1 MVPPRRLSPII
12 LMLEEKRRFLCSLT
26 GRKGKKRE
34 EKGRKGKK
42 REEKGKKSVNY
53 ADARARK
60 SASTAAAVFS
70 RISPGG
76 KRAQSLFRRSLSPVD
91 EQLAEREVATCSK
104 HPEIGQTVRWHPRKR
119 RSEEFSAIPG
129 GSMESRALE
138 VVRWKPNEKDDI
150 PGPVFWKELNDE
162 DPGTPKLASNVAK
175 SVSPRRVHQE
185 CSSGGE
191 VQVQVQQERR
201 APRRMPYLGP
211 DMTTRLSAMFY
222 TVEVG
227 DTRFT
232 ILKRYQNLKPIGSGA
247 QGIVCAAYDTVTAQN
262 VAIKKLSRPFQ
273 NVTHAKRAYRE
284 FKLMKLVNHKNII
297 GLLNAFTPQRS
308 LDEFQDVYLV
318 MELMDAN
325 LCQVIQMDLDHE
337 RTSYLLYQ
345 MLCGIKHLH
354 SAGIIHRD
362 LKPSN
367 IVVKADCTLKIL
379 DFGLAR
385 TAGTTF
391 MMTPYVVTRYYRA
404 PEVILGMGY
413 KENVDIWSVGCI
425 MGEMIRGGVL
435 FPGTDHIDQW
445 NKIIEQLGTPAQE
458 FMQRLQPT
466 VRNYVENRPRYPG
479 YPFDRLF
486 PDVLFPA
493 DSSEHNRLKASQA
506 RDLLSRML
514 VIDPERRISVD
525 EALMHNYINVW
536 YDDNEVN
543 APAPGPYDH
552 SVDEREHTVDQW
564 KELIYQEVMEYETSH
579 NPATVAQTSETAGSR

>member
-1 MVPPRRLSPII
+1 
-12 LMLEEKRRFLCSLT
+12 MLLECNNGCADHSVKS
-26 GRKGKKRE
+26 RKGNSPE
-34 EKGRKGKK
+34 
-42 REEKGKKSVNY
+42 
-53 ADARARK
+53 RK
-60 SASTAAAVFS
+60 SNTKKGLLARVMRETPT
-70 RISPGG
+70 SPGP
-76 KRAQSLFRRSLSPVD
+76 KMSKHASLF
-91 EQLAEREVATCSK
+91 
-104 HPEIGQTVRWHPRKR
+104 
-119 RSEEFSAIPG
+119 
-129 GSMESRALE
+129 
-138 VVRWKPNEKDDI
+138 N
-150 PGPVFWKELNDE
+150 
-162 DPGTPKLASNVAK
+162 
-175 SVSPRRVHQE
+175 
-185 CSSGGE
+185 
-191 VQVQVQQERR
+191 
-201 APRRMPYLGP
+201 
-211 DMTTRLSAMFY
+211 

-247 QGIVCAAYDTVTAQN
+247 QGIVCAAFDTATGQN

-297 GLLNAFTPQRS
+297 GLLNAFTPQKS
-308 LDEFQDVYLV
+308 LEEFQDVYLV

-337 RTSYLLYQ
+337 RMSYLLYQ

-367 IVVKADCTLKIL
+367 IVVKSDCTLKIL

-435 FPGTDHIDQW
+435 FPGSDHIDQW
-445 NKIIEQLGTPAQE
+445 NKIIEQLGTPSQD
-458 FMQRLQPT
+458 FMKRLQPT

-479 YPFDRLF
+479 YSFDRLF
-486 PDVLFPA
+486 PDGLFPQE
-493 DSSEHNRLKASQA
+493 SPEHNKLKASQA
-506 RDLLSRML
+506 RDLLSKML

-525 EALMHNYINVW
+525 DALMHPYIYVW
-536 YDDNEVN
+536 YEESEVN
-543 APAPGPYDH
+543 APAPAPYDH
-552 SVDEREHTVDQW
+552 SVDEKEHTVEQW
-564 KELIYQEVMEYETSH
+564 KELIYKEVLEYEQTH
-579 NPATVAQTSETAGSR
+579 NTLGSVRPLPSDLKSQSDGNGEHDDEDGIASDQSSSNGASNSYNRRR